1 MQLLISTTH
10 IACRM
15 DVVALAWRSR
25 HSCSTEAAAWS
36 SRSSVKGLG
45 LGLCYPC
52 QYLVVNC
59 SDEGSFAILGAA
71 ACVLDSKWHP
81 KPVIPGSGIQ
91 IDMSSASNM
100 LGMESSSGPF
110 SRGSSGAKSRS
121 LMCNRARAL
130 HNSAPDMFGHSERV
144 QF

>member
-1 MQLLISTTH
+1 M
-10 IACRM
+10 
-15 DVVALAWRSR
+15 
-25 HSCSTEAAAWS
+25 
-36 SRSSVKGLG
+36 KG

-52 QYLVVNC
+52 QYLAVSC

-71 ACVLDSKWHP
+71 ACVLDSKWYP
-81 KPVIPGSGIQ
+81 KAVIPGSRIQ
-91 IDMSSASNM
+91 IDASAAKSM

-110 SRGSSGAKSRS
+110 ICGGSGAKSSS

-130 HNSAPDMFGHSERV
+130 HNSAPDTFRCSERV

>member
-1 MQLLISTTH
+1 M
-10 IACRM
+10 
-15 DVVALAWRSR
+15 
-25 HSCSTEAAAWS
+25 
-36 SRSSVKGLG
+36 KGLG

-52 QYLVVNC
+52 QYLAVSC

-71 ACVLDSKWHP
+71 VCVLDSKWHP

-91 IDMSSASNM
+91 IDASAARSM

-110 SRGSSGAKSRS
+110 SHGDSGAKSRS

-130 HNSAPDMFGHSERV
+130 HNSAPDTFGRGERV